1 MWLLRL
7 TSRKHAALTMGSTRT
22 GNFAAL
28 NCHPIN
34 PLAGINK
41 AFLQQHIQIEIAL
54 AFDT

>member
-28 NCHPIN
+28 
-34 PLAGINK
+34 AGINK